1 MSDTGAWPDAALNRL
16 ASPRI
21 DGVVGTVTERA

>member
-21 DGVVGTVTERA
+21 GVVGTVTERA